1 MLSIRIPKE
10 LKEKMR
16 VIIKSIEEKIRQL
29 ETEKVLKEIEEMNN
43 ELRASKIPAW
53 EMIREDRDAG
63 R

>member
-1 MLSIRIPKE
+1 
-10 LKEKMR
+10 MR